1 MYILKCTLFCAI
13 TAFGGGM
20 PLVVLI
26 VTFRRYS
33 PLLHLGRYS
42 LPLCHDKIPHV
53 VLGGGD
59 KGGATVMPLLSN
71 NQTPRE
77 CIKRPAHSNAD
88 KENCCFGENPPP
100 PKRGRKRSLDS
111 THRCGSCTVWLQT
124 GGSTEMLKHHRMD
137 IGRVRHPG
145 ERVSD
150 FNKFLSCNGIYKSI
164 CLRSDSCLN
173 YVMHV
178 TETV

>member
-1 MYILKCTLFCAI
+1 MQIRKT
-13 TAFGGGM
+13 
-20 PLVVLI
+20 
-26 VTFRRYS
+26 
-33 PLLHLGRYS
+33 
-42 LPLCHDKIPHV
+42 
-53 VLGGGD
+53 
-59 KGGATVMPLLSN
+59 
-71 NQTPRE
+71 
-77 CIKRPAHSNAD
+77 
-88 KENCCFGENPPP
+88 CFGENPP

-178 TETV
+178 TETVWEVMINLGGLGCLNTQFTDIASYVVRVSRKTVHVKKSLSGVQQHGIPMRKSFSCGCSTFNAPAMK